1 MRSVGGPAY
10 PQQCVGQPRSRAPAA
25 ARRGRDALPA
35 RHALGRL
42 HTWSRPHVTESI
54 AASPVSTTHGAAGKA
69 LTDARELT
77 GHIRGWRRGFL
88 PSASDRDDGHVN
100 MYISRFAAT
109 RGGLGVPQQC
119 GQYAH
124 PQRERGR
131 INIFRYFGYLCVV
144 NISTYCQ
151 HLGVSTRTFNIIINN
166 NISVRRSFNIFTD
179 P

>member
-1 MRSVGGPAY
+1 MGPSDLIYLTCA
-10 PQQCVGQPRSRAPAA
+10 QSAVQRTRNSASDNR
-25 ARRGRDALPA
+25 
-35 RHALGRL
+35 ALGHRPRL
-42 HTWSRPHVTESI
+42 GEAEMPYPHDTRSGVFTHGHVTESI

-109 RGGLGVPQQC
+109 RGGLGVPQMC

-124 PQRERGR
+124 PQTKGSAEES
-131 INIFRYFGYLCVV
+131 IFFDISAIFAWSTYQHIV
-144 NISTYCQ
+144 NI
-151 HLGVSTRTFNIIINN
+151 
-166 NISVRRSFNIFTD
+166 
-179 P
+179 